1 MEEVNVVRDFYENG
15 AEVGRLEQGLGIVEA
30 TRTNELLSRYVR
42 PGMTVYDVG
51 GGVGYYSDWLV
62 GMGCDVTMFKLA
74 PSAVE
79 YAKGHCAHSFPVY
92 AADARELPAT
102 DASCDVVLLMGPL
115 YHLLEKESRMQA
127 AWGDLPG
134 ALSWRIAFSCGDFQF
149 FGSRAEEMTASKRT
163 AVTLSF
169 CYSFREFVFMGAW
182 LRLLADCRAPRRAG
196 ELAGILRTELAPS
209 GTRGAFYSVA
219 KEFRLVI
226 RDELSAPLLY
236 S

>member
-79 YAKGHCAHSFPVY
+79 YAKGHCARSEERRV
-92 AADARELPAT
+92 
-102 DASCDVVLLMGPL
+102 G
-115 YHLLEKESRMQA
+115 KE
-127 AWGDLPG
+127 
-134 ALSWRIAFSCGDFQF
+134 C
-149 FGSRAEEMTASKRT
+149 
-163 AVTLSF
+163 
-169 CYSFREFVFMGAW
+169 
-182 LRLLADCRAPRRAG
+182 
-196 ELAGILRTELAPS
+196 
-209 GTRGAFYSVA
+209 
-219 KEFRLVI
+219 
-226 RDELSAPLLY
+226 
-236 S
+236 

>member
-92 AADARELPAT
+92 AADARELPAA

-127 AWGDLPG
+127 LGETCRVLSPG
-134 ALSWRIAFSCGDFQF
+134 GLLLAAGISKFSSTTWALS
-149 FGSRAEEMTASKRT
+149 T
-163 AVTLSF
+163 
-169 CYSFREFVFMGAW
+169 Y
-182 LRLLADCRAPRRAG
+182 RAG
-196 ELAGILRTELAPS
+196 NDFLDDEVYMDMLRGGTGEGGAPPPGEVSQFHRPGLFPHPGGAGWGAGGGRIPGGKAP
-209 GTRGAFYSVA
+209 GH
-219 KEFRLVI
+219 
-226 RDELSAPLLY
+226 
-236 S
+236 